1 MTTTTPDQIRLS
13 GLSARGYHGV
23 LPFERTEGQLFTAD
37 VTLDLGERGTAVASV
52 TDAVKDAVDYSE
64 VARAVV
70 AVIEGEPVSLIE
82 TLAARVGEAVLAFPR
97 VTAVEVTIHKPQA
110 PLDVAFEDVSVTIHR
125 TGGEG
130 GHPLSGHASDQAV
143 VPDSASGQWP
153 AQAPGTA
160 GGPVGSPAAAAG
172 VGGMASAAG
181 DGQDS
186 DESRAPEGAPG
197 LGGAEPWSGS
207 PADGAGGPAEANV
220 PWGSEPAVDAV
231 ASDEMAQP
239 WQGASLDGGAG
250 DPGAG
255 VGLPGESAQPWQG
268 ASLDGGAGD
277 PGAGVGL
284 PGESAQPWQGAP
296 AGDAGDAAAPAPAAP
311 VPAPVDVLGRR
322 PDHPVEVV
330 LALGGN
336 VGGVVPALRAAVR
349 TLREID
355 GIEVANVAPLART
368 AAIVEPGGP
377 EQPDYLNTVVLA
389 TTTLAPREVLSVCQ
403 GLEAD
408 AGRVRTEPRGP
419 RTLDVDIIT
428 YEGVTSD
435 DAELVLPHPRAAQR
449 AFVLVPWAQAD
460 PFAEIGNQYVASL
473 AENAPDRDGV
483 RWLALDWLDSDH
495 LPALPT
501 GQYVAPPEVGD
512 DQFGAMMGGSEP
524 GGLGEESSGAP
535 VGGGSSAEAAGPV
548 EGLRPDGPAM
558 DAAPGQAGG
567 SVADAR
573 PVQAGGPI
581 ADAGPVQAGGS
592 VMDDGAAGG
601 DMASAPG
608 RAQGDAGRAPGTG
621 AMPGEQQIPQ
631 DPAHP
636 PMPRTG
642 SASQAGGSQDE
653 AWASPLDWGDVI
665 GRNGQGL

>member
-231 ASDEMAQP
+231 ASDEM
-239 WQGASLDGGAG
+239 
-250 DPGAG
+250 
-255 VGLPGESAQPWQG
+255 AQPWQG

>member
-250 DPGAG
+250 DPGT
-255 VGLPGESAQPWQG
+255 
-268 ASLDGGAGD
+268 
-277 PGAGVGL
+277 GVGL

-573 PVQAGGPI
+573 PVQASGPI